1 MKNNFE
7 SKFIQNLIYSNYGLR
22 VKAEQIEGELDDNF
36 KLNYDGKSYF
46 FKVYP
51 ANSDLEFVTF
61 QSNLLS
67 NLKTFEKIILFLA
80 TAGFIIHLVLILLN
94 NKGYVDLSFFQGSL
108 FVNPISAIYTPFSFI
123 LIYEAF
129 LLIYYLPRSFT
140 TSIAKQFE
148 IMSLILIR
156 KIFKDIPDVDLSDNW
171 ILNEN
176 NLQLIYDLTGVLIV
190 FYLIYMFK
198 KLKENLPKL
207 PVHQNLERFLG
218 YKRLISLLLI
228 PTLIIL
234 CVFSFIEWYGAVFI
248 GGENSP
254 NIDYLFFVEFFGI
267 LILVDV
273 FILLISFQYTER
285 YSQLV
290 RNTGFIISTILLR
303 LSFNAVGLTSII
315 LLISGIVFGL
325 IILYIYNKM
334 ERTSLVT

>member
-1 MKNNFE
+1 MTEKINIVF
-7 SKFIQNLIYSNYGLR
+7 
-22 VKAEQIEGELDDNF
+22 D
-36 KLNYDGKSYF
+36 
-46 FKVYP
+46 KVF
-51 ANSDLEFVTF
+51 SD
-61 QSNLLS
+61 S
-67 NLKTFEKIILFLA
+67 NLKVFEKLILFLA
-80 TAGFIIHLVLILLN
+80 TSGFIIHLVLILLN
-94 NKGYVDLSFFQGSL
+94 NNGYIDLSFFSDSL

-156 KIFKDIPDVDLSDNW
+156 KIFKDIPDVNLSDNW

-176 NLQLIYDLTGVLIV
+176 NLQLIYDLMGVLVV
-190 FYLIYMFK
+190 FYLIYLFK
-198 KLKENLPKL
+198 KLKENLPQL
-207 PVHQNLERFLG
+207 PVHTNLERFLG
-218 YKRLISLLLI
+218 YKKLISLLLI
-228 PTLIIL
+228 PTLILL
-234 CVFSFIEWYGAVFI
+234 CIFSFLDWYGAVFI
-248 GGENSP
+248 GGENSL

-303 LSFNAVGLTSII
+303 LSFNAVGLTSIL

>member
-1 MKNNFE
+1 MTEKINIVF
-7 SKFIQNLIYSNYGLR
+7 
-22 VKAEQIEGELDDNF
+22 D
-36 KLNYDGKSYF
+36 
-46 FKVYP
+46 KVF
-51 ANSDLEFVTF
+51 SD
-61 QSNLLS
+61 S
-67 NLKTFEKIILFLA
+67 NLKVFEKLILFLA
-80 TAGFIIHLVLILLN
+80 TSGFIIHLVLILLN
-94 NKGYVDLSFFQGSL
+94 NNGYIGLSFFSDSL

-156 KIFKDIPDVDLSDNW
+156 KIFKDIPDVNLSDNW

-176 NLQLIYDLTGVLIV
+176 NLQLIYDLMGVLVV
-190 FYLIYMFK
+190 FYLIYLFK
-198 KLKENLPKL
+198 KLKENLPQL
-207 PVHQNLERFLG
+207 PVHTNLERFLG
-218 YKRLISLLLI
+218 YKKLISLLLI
-228 PTLIIL
+228 PTLILL
-234 CVFSFIEWYGAVFI
+234 CIFSFLDWYGAVFI

-303 LSFNAVGLTSII
+303 LSFNAVGLTSIL

>member
-1 MKNNFE
+1 MTEKINSVFE
-7 SKFIQNLIYSNYGLR
+7 
-22 VKAEQIEGELDDNF
+22 
-36 KLNYDGKSYF
+36 
-46 FKVYP
+46 KVF
-51 ANSDLEFVTF
+51 SD
-61 QSNLLS
+61 S

-94 NKGYVDLSFFQGSL
+94 NKGYLDLTFFQDSL

-325 IILYIYNKM
+325 IILYIYNRM

>member
-1 MKNNFE
+1 MTEKINNVFE
-7 SKFIQNLIYSNYGLR
+7 
-22 VKAEQIEGELDDNF
+22 
-36 KLNYDGKSYF
+36 
-46 FKVYP
+46 KVF
-51 ANSDLEFVTF
+51 SD
-61 QSNLLS
+61 S

-94 NKGYVDLSFFQGSL
+94 NKGYLDLTFFEDSL

-207 PVHQNLERFLG
+207 PVHQNLKRFLG

-248 GGENSP
+248 GGEDSP

-334 ERTSLVT
+334 ERTSLVTRT

>member
-1 MKNNFE
+1 MTEKINIVFGKVF
-7 SKFIQNLIYSNYGLR
+7 SDSNLR
-22 VKAEQIEGELDDNF
+22 V
-36 KLNYDGKSYF
+36 
-46 FKVYP
+46 
-51 ANSDLEFVTF
+51 
-61 QSNLLS
+61 
-67 NLKTFEKIILFLA
+67 FEKLILFLA
-80 TAGFIIHLVLILLN
+80 TSGFIIHLLLILLN
-94 NKGYVDLSFFQGSL
+94 NKGYVDLSFFNDSL

-156 KIFKDIPDVDLSDNW
+156 KIFKDIPEVDLSDNW

-190 FYLIYMFK
+190 FYLIYLFK
-198 KLKENLPKL
+198 KLKENLPQL
-207 PVHQNLERFLG
+207 PVHTNLERFLG
-218 YKRLISLLLI
+218 YKKLISLLLI
-228 PTLIIL
+228 PTLILLFI
-234 CVFSFIEWYGAVFI
+234 FSFLDWYGAVFI
-248 GGENSP
+248 SGDNSQ

-303 LSFNAVGLTSII
+303 LSFNADGLTSII
-315 LLISGIVFGL
+315 LLISGIIFGL

-334 ERTSLVT
+334 ERTSSVT

>member
-1 MKNNFE
+1 MTEKINNVFE
-7 SKFIQNLIYSNYGLR
+7 
-22 VKAEQIEGELDDNF
+22 
-36 KLNYDGKSYF
+36 
-46 FKVYP
+46 KVF
-51 ANSDLEFVTF
+51 SD
-61 QSNLLS
+61 S
-67 NLKTFEKIILFLA
+67 NLKIFEKIILFLA
-80 TAGFIIHLVLILLN
+80 TAGFITHLVLILLN
-94 NKGYVDLSFFQGSL
+94 NKGYLDLMFFEDSL

-207 PVHQNLERFLG
+207 PVHQNLKRFLG

-248 GGENSP
+248 GGEESP

>member
-1 MKNNFE
+1 MTEKINIVF
-7 SKFIQNLIYSNYGLR
+7 
-22 VKAEQIEGELDDNF
+22 D
-36 KLNYDGKSYF
+36 
-46 FKVYP
+46 KVF
-51 ANSDLEFVTF
+51 SD
-61 QSNLLS
+61 S
-67 NLKTFEKIILFLA
+67 NLKVFEKLILFLA
-80 TAGFIIHLVLILLN
+80 TSGFIIHLVLILLN
-94 NKGYVDLSFFQGSL
+94 NNGYIGLSFFSDSL

-148 IMSLILIR
+148 LMSLILIR
-156 KIFKDIPDVDLSDNW
+156 KIFKDIPDVNLSDNW

-176 NLQLIYDLTGVLIV
+176 NLQLIYDLMGVLVV
-190 FYLIYMFK
+190 FYLIYLFK
-198 KLKENLPKL
+198 KLKENLPQL
-207 PVHQNLERFLG
+207 PVHTNLERFLG
-218 YKRLISLLLI
+218 YKKLISLLLI
-228 PTLIIL
+228 PTLILL
-234 CVFSFIEWYGAVFI
+234 CIFSFLDWYGAVFV

-303 LSFNAVGLTSII
+303 LSFNAVGLTSIL